1 MHTERL
7 SCSDGTLLNGGTTTQ
22 SEAARDCSRLCHGNG
37 EWFRFQLVPRERV
50 VRLRDEGVGECGE
63 LGDESR
69 SFNLSLRDF
78 VVNFGAFEPF

>member
-1 MHTERL
+1 VVPI
-7 SCSDGTLLNGGTTTQ
+7 S
-22 SEAARDCSRLCHGNG
+22 ARST
-37 EWFRFQLVPRERV
+37 RERV